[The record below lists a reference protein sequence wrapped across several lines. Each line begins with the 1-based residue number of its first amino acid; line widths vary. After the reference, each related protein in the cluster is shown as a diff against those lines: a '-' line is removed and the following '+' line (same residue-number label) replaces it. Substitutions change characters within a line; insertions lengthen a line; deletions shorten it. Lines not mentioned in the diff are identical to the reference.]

1 MTPVKVWQERVE
13 IPTYETGPQ
22 DIHPMFLENR
32 VYQGSS
38 GAVYPY
44 GVTDTLSEQKTLK
57 SWQTVWLGNI
67 SSAPGLAQASKST
80 FLHTASSF
88 TLNPMSPTEGYGNQ
102 NNDNVPHREI
112 RIPLSGNRA
121 QGVICLPL
129 PAQPHTQKLEHIPT

>member
-57 SWQTVWLGNI
+57 SWQAVWLENDYI
-67 SSAPGLAQASKST
+67 KVMLNTAFYSVFLNKFQPFLIKRSKVLD
-80 FLHTASSF
+80 F
-88 TLNPMSPTEGYGNQ
+88 
-102 NNDNVPHREI
+102 
-112 RIPLSGNRA
+112 
-121 QGVICLPL
+121 
-129 PAQPHTQKLEHIPT
+129 

>member
-1 MTPVKVWQERVE
+1 MTAVKVWQERVE

-57 SWQTVWLGNI
+57 SKI
-67 SSAPGLAQASKST
+67 A
-80 FLHTASSF
+80 F
-88 TLNPMSPTEGYGNQ
+88 
-102 NNDNVPHREI
+102 I
-112 RIPLSGNRA
+112 RDR
-121 QGVICLPL
+121 
-129 PAQPHTQKLEHIPT
+129 PARFIPTA